1 MFEPFRKYLSEK
13 VALTDSQLQRIESL
27 AITKHLRRK
36 QFLLQENDVSRH
48 HTFVSNGCL
57 RLFRIDLTGAE
68 HIIKFAPE
76 NWWVS
81 DRESLITGQPAK
93 SNIDALEDTDVLQ
106 WTKDNF
112 NRLLDEI
119 PSYRDFHDKL
129 IARALEASTN
139 RIYNNIS
146 MNAQEKYEKFIK
158 TYPSIFNRVPLHM
171 VASYLGV
178 TRETLTRIRTHA
190 QNQD

>member
-27 AITKHLRRK
+27 AISRHLRRK
-36 QFLLQENDVSRH
+36 QFLLQENDISRH
-48 HTFVSNGCL
+48 HTFVCNGCL

-129 IARALEASTN
+129 IARALEASTD

-178 TRETLTRIRTHA
+178 TRETLTRIRTHV
-190 QNQD
+190 QNQ

>member
-13 VALTDSQLQRIESL
+13 VALSDSQLQRIESL
-27 AITKHLRRK
+27 AISKHLRRK
-36 QFLLQENDVSRH
+36 QYLLQENDVSRH
-48 HTFVSNGCL
+48 YTFVCNGCL
-57 RLFRIDLTGAE
+57 RLFRIDETGSE

-76 NWWVS
+76 NWWIT
-81 DRESLITGQPAK
+81 DRESLLSGQPAK
-93 SNIDALEDTDVLQ
+93 SNIDALEDTDILQ

-112 NRLLDEI
+112 NLILDEI
-119 PSYRDFHDKL
+119 PPYREFHDHL

-146 MNAQEKYEKFIK
+146 MSAQEKYEKFVQ

-178 TRETLTRIRTHA
+178 ARETLTRIRNHV
-190 QNQD
+190 QSQE